1 MSELLNSNIN
11 NLDDVCPICLDYLPN
26 SHIILECNHKICKE
40 CIILLINYNTK
51 TCPICR
57 SALSNIMIES
67 SIPSNELPVS
77 SELVNLP
84 PPPQVPS
91 YNQQLVLLRDTTYI
105 STQPIPSN
113 QIINIQNTGEQN
125 IRNRNIYSENEHY
138 ERNNQ
143 NHQNTQWILKC
154 IFTIIM
160 VLLIWIIS
168 FY

>member
-1 MSELLNSNIN
+1 
-11 NLDDVCPICLDYLPN
+11 
-26 SHIILECNHKICKE
+26 
-40 CIILLINYNTK
+40 
-51 TCPICR
+51 
-57 SALSNIMIES
+57 MIES

-143 NHQNTQWILKC
+143 NNQNTQWILKC